1 MKVICKQCGKEFE
14 LNPSEIEFYQKKNL
28 ALPKRCKEC
37 RELNKQGGS
46 YKEDN
51 QNVAAQER
59 ETQTSVNAGGTS
71 KMQSAEVQKSGPKK
85 TIYGVAAAVL
95 VAIAALVGSYFGL
108 DLTGTDTGND
118 KSQNVVVQNE
128 DSTGEENASSED
140 TDTAAEA
147 DKTAHNLTFR
157 NDNLLQ
163 SHYQKH
169 GIEMGFA
176 SAEEYEKAANVVLDN
191 PNTLHKTEAE
201 DGDDV
206 YYLESSNELVIVST
220 DGYLRTYFNPSAGI
234 DYYNR
239 T

>member
-14 LNPSEIEFYQKKNL
+14 LNASEIEFYQKKNL
-28 ALPKRCKEC
+28 ALPKRCKAC
-37 RELNKQGGS
+37 REFNKQGGNQ
-46 YKEDN
+46 KEDRK
-51 QNVAAQER
+51 NVVEKET
-59 ETQTSVNAGGTS
+59 ETQIPVKTGGAS
-71 KMQSAEVQKSGPKK
+71 KQQSSESKKSGPKK

-95 VAIAALVGSYFGL
+95 VAIAALLGNYLGF
-108 DLTGTDTGND
+108 DLTGTDSGND
-118 KSQNVVVQNE
+118 RPQNAITQNE
-128 DSTGEENASSED
+128 KSAGEESVSSKDADQGEK
-140 TDTAAEA
+140 A
-147 DKTAHNLTFR
+147 DKPVHNLTFR

-169 GIEMGFA
+169 GIEMGFS

-191 PNTLHKTEAE
+191 PDILHKTEAE

-206 YYLESSNELVIVST
+206 YYLEATNELVIVST

-234 DYYNR
+234 DYFNR